1 MNTELVRKGLARQIA
16 RRYAA
21 ALLLDAELHADAFAD
36 EELSPAER
44 REAQAE
50 LRQLAAALLNTE
62 S

>member
-21 ALLLDAELHADAFAD
+21 ELLLDTELHADAFD
-36 EELSPAER
+36 HEELSPAER
-44 REAQAE
+44 REAHAE
-50 LRQLAAALLNTE
+50 LRQLAAAMLNTE